1 MKKYLILPFLL
12 IFATISVPGFAKR
25 PAYDV
30 YLLIGQSNMAGRG
43 EILESDRAPVEGVRM
58 LGAND
63 EIIPACEP
71 LNLYSTI
78 RKDPG
83 MQGYNLG
90 DSFARKLHKRTRR
103 PILLV
108 VNARGGTSIEQWMKG
123 APEEDAGGHA
133 LSLYDEA
140 VRRTRI
146 AQKYGRLKGI
156 IWHQG
161 ESDTSPDKLAA
172 YLDRLSV
179 FVADLRSDLGVD
191 ESVPFVL
198 GEVNY
203 ASSHTAIN
211 PILNRAGEVVPNA
224 WCASAEACGAN
235 DDNLHFNREGL
246 IRLGENYADI
256 ILRTVYHKKKGSR

>member
-12 IFATISVPGFAKR
+12 IFAAISVPGFAKR

-90 DSFARKLHKRTRR
+90 DSFARKLYKRARR

-108 VNARGGTSIEQWMKG
+108 VKFI
-123 APEEDAGGHA
+123 
-133 LSLYDEA
+133 
-140 VRRTRI
+140 
-146 AQKYGRLKGI
+146 
-156 IWHQG
+156 
-161 ESDTSPDKLAA
+161 
-172 YLDRLSV
+172 
-179 FVADLRSDLGVD
+179 
-191 ESVPFVL
+191 
-198 GEVNY
+198 
-203 ASSHTAIN
+203 
-211 PILNRAGEVVPNA
+211 
-224 WCASAEACGAN
+224 
-235 DDNLHFNREGL
+235 DNNK
-246 IRLGENYADI
+246 
-256 ILRTVYHKKKGSR
+256 V